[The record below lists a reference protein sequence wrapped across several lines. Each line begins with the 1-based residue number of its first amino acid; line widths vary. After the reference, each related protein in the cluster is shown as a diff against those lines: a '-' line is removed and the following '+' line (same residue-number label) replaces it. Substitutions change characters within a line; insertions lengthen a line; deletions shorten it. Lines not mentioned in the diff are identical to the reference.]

1 MHVHPCRHLTP
12 AAPRFVSLAARG
24 VCRQQSQGMLPPGV
38 AFDLFRGQAAGQ
50 RDEVEAFPQVL
61 EHEIK

>member
-1 MHVHPCRHLTP
+1 MPG
-12 AAPRFVSLAARG
+12 AAR
-24 VCRQQSQGMLPPGV
+24 RQQSQGLLPPGV

-50 RDEVEAFPQVL
+50 RDEVEAYPTVI